1 MLRMGSVMKLRPG
14 MAAEYEKRHAALWPE
29 LIDAI
34 KKGGASN
41 YTIFHDPET
50 DLLFEYIEIEDAAV
64 WAARSGDA
72 SRDESYSSRRT
83 RSARMARSTSAST
96 STSSPV
102 ARLPPR
108 R

>member
-72 SRDESYSSRRT
+72 VTRRWWDYMADIMETNPDRSPLSRPLTPLFHLD
-83 RSARMARSTSAST
+83 
-96 STSSPV
+96 
-102 ARLPPR
+102 
-108 R
+108 